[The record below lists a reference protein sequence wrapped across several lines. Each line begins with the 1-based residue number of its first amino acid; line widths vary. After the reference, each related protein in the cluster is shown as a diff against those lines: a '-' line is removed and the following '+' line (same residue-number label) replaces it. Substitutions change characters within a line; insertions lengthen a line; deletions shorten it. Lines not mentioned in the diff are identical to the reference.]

1 LEDTISENE
10 LEVKTL
16 RAKKD
21 EIQSEVESVG
31 AEKDVLED
39 LLSTA
44 TDLNTKETQLQAAK
58 QAAEQLET
66 TVGSLENELSGLTD
80 RWRRRNLNRRWRMTS
95 TPSYRTVTMKW
106 CLRLMA
112 WP

>member
-1 LEDTISENE
+1 VTEKTEEKEELVSKAESLRDDIQEAKAEVRELEDTISENE

-31 AEKDVLED
+31 AERDVLED

-58 QAAEQLET
+58 TGCRT
-66 TVGSLENELSGLTD
+66 T
-80 RWRRRNLNRRWRMTS
+80 RNDGW
-95 TPSYRTVTMKW
+95 VAGK
-106 CLRLMA
+106 
-112 WP
+112 